1 LSAHSRRAP
10 RFGLLAAFTLLALGA
25 LAHPAAAAPAA
36 APATTTPPKPT
47 AKPATTAP
55 APAKPATG
63 TATGAATR
71 PATKPAAK
79 PANDTAL
86 DAIAAMVNDE
96 PVLASDVEEQLFMFL
111 QRSQAHP
118 DSSQVDTLRRQVLD
132 QLIDDKLL
140 LAEAKKQN
148 ITVNPGEVAKQVES
162 AIADAKQRLGGD
174 EGFQQQL
181 VRENT
186 TEDRLRERYK
196 SDVER
201 QMTEQRLVQ
210 KMFPK
215 KTVTQAEAEA
225 YYLAHKD
232 KFPKVPPQLKLQ
244 VIQITPSPDSTLLAA
259 GRTKIEGLRKRI
271 VGGEKFAKVAA
282 EASDDPGSAK
292 SGGDLGFFRRG
303 QMEPS
308 LEDAAFAL
316 TPGKLSQP
324 VRTPY
329 GWHLVEAIER
339 DTVRSPAGKD
349 SVDAD
354 GKPIM
359 EVHARH
365 ILVKVTP
372 TDADVDKAF
381 ELAKKVREQ
390 AAKGADFA
398 GLVRKYSTFA
408 GQASADG
415 DLGFLSVGQMQP
427 PIRAGLESLKIGE
440 VSDVLPNAQGFNIFK
455 LNDRKPEREY
465 TVQEIKDELPD
476 AVAQQQF
483 REKYDAWVRTLR
495 GKAQIEYRDL

>member
-1 LSAHSRRAP
+1 
-10 RFGLLAAFTLLALGA
+10 
-25 LAHPAAAAPAA
+25 
-36 APATTTPPKPT
+36 
-47 AKPATTAP
+47 
-55 APAKPATG
+55 
-63 TATGAATR
+63 
-71 PATKPAAK
+71 
-79 PANDTAL
+79 
-86 DAIAAMVNDE
+86 
-96 PVLASDVEEQLFMFL
+96 
-111 QRSQAHP
+111 
-118 DSSQVDTLRRQVLD
+118 
-132 QLIDDKLL
+132 
-140 LAEAKKQN
+140 
-148 ITVNPGEVAKQVES
+148 VNPGEVAKQVES

-271 VGGEKFAKVAA
+271 VAGEKFAKVAA

-303 QMEPS
+303 QMETS

-427 PIRAGLESLKIGE
+427 PIRAGLESLKIGD

>member
-1 LSAHSRRAP
+1 MSAHSRRAP

-25 LAHPAAAAPAA
+25 LAHPAAAAPAT

-63 TATGAATR
+63 TATKPAA
-71 PATKPAAK
+71 KPAAK

-271 VGGEKFAKVAA
+271 VAGEKFAKVAA

-303 QMEPS
+303 QMESS